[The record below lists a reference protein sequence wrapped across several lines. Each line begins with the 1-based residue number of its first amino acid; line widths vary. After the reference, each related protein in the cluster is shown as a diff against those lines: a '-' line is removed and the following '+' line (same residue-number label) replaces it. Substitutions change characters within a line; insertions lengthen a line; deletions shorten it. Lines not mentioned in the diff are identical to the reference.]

1 MSVEQIFTTVV
12 SVLSAIAPAILY
24 ITGQFKKLDNN
35 IQSLQSELKVVR
47 AEFGSQLE
55 AGLKLVNQKIDSLER
70 QMSDQQAH
78 LLKIQEDQT
87 TIAERVAITEN
98 NMEHLEAR
106 LNSVMK
112 SGAS

>member
-12 SVLSAIAPAILY
+12 SVLSALAPAIMF
-24 ITGQFKKLDNN
+24 IAGHFKKLDQN
-35 IQSLQSELKVVR
+35 IQNLQSELKVVR

-55 AGLKLVNQKIDSLER
+55 AGLLLVNQKIDSLER

-87 TIAERVAITEN
+87 SIAERVAITEN
-98 NMEHLEAR
+98 NIEHIESR
-106 LNSVMK
+106 LNEFLKK
-112 SGAS
+112 S